1 MVLMDLLH
9 VMLELDCLLGGLSVH
24 LFVRLQYG
32 CSLNSASKMPTAA
45 QTAELEAGEG
55 SLGRV

>member
-1 MVLMDLLH
+1 MDLLH

-32 CSLNSASKMPTAA
+32 CSLNSACKMPTPA
-45 QTAELEAGEG
+45 QTAELEAGED